1 MSLPGRKRIVVAMS
15 GGVDSSVAAALI
27 VEGGYDAVGVTMHLA
42 GSASRCCSLAD
53 ADDARRVAE
62 RLGIRFFV
70 ANYTDRFRTEVME
83 TFADAYRAGRTPI
96 PCIPCNS
103 RFKFQYLLERAGV
116 FGAAQVASG
125 HYARVDVDPE
135 TGLRRLRRAADA
147 DKDQSYFLF
156 ELTQR
161 QLAAVQFPLGE
172 LKKSEVRRIARRLG
186 LATAEKPESQEI
198 CFVPDGDYAAA
209 VERIR
214 PGAAPGE
221 GEVVDRDGTVLGRHR
236 GIHRFTVGQRKGLGL
251 NSRERMYV
259 TGIDAARNRVTV
271 GAVDEL
277 RASGAVLERVAWIA
291 GKPPRTP
298 VHATVR
304 IRYRHAG
311 ADAEIEPLGEARARV
326 RFDEPVSAVSPG
338 QAAVF
343 YAGDAVLGGGWIAES
358 IS

>member
-1 MSLPGRKRIVVAMS
+1 MSPPGRKRIVVAMS

-27 VEGGYDAVGVTMHLA
+27 VEGGYDAVGVTMHLS

-83 TFADAYRAGRTPI
+83 TFADAYLAGRTPI

-125 HYARVDVDPE
+125 HYARIDVDPE
-135 TGLRRLRRAADA
+135 TGLRRLLRAADA

-221 GEVVDRDGTVLGRHR
+221 GEVVDRDGAVLGRHA
-236 GIHRFTVGQRKGLGL
+236 GVHRFTVGQRKGLGL
-251 NSRERMYV
+251 DTRERMYV
-259 TGIDAARNRVTV
+259 TGIDAARNRLTV
-271 GAVDEL
+271 GGADEL

-291 GKPPRTP
+291 GTTPRTP
-298 VHATVR
+298 VRATVR
-304 IRYRHAG
+304 IRHRHAG

-326 RFDEPVSAVSPG
+326 RFDGPVSAVSPG

-343 YAGDAVLGGGWIAES
+343 YSGDAVLGGGWIAES
-358 IS
+358 CS